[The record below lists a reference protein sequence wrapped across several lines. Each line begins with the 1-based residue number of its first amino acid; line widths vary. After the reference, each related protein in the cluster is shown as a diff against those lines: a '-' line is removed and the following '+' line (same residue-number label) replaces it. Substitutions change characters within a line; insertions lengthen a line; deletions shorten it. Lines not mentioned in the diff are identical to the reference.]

1 MLDKIWTGILDFTSK
16 LVIPDWGLLVALIP
30 VAIFA
35 IVVLWLVATAWRFA
49 TIGPARRGRSRVT
62 PIPPAGVHAPG
73 PSYAPI
79 IAAFGLFM
87 LLFGLVFG
95 GLLLPVGAVV
105 FVLSLLYWGR
115 EGLADYDHL
124 SGADRLPAV
133 VVVPREPPPGV
144 HMPGPSFRPI
154 LASLA
159 LAVLLFGLVFGG
171 WLLAVGVIFLIVSL
185 LGWLGDARAEYHKAV
200 EADATGHLEA
210 LPAPRWPKR
219 LLGIMAALFVLA
231 LVLNAGILPPKSP
244 AAASGPGASG
254 GPAGSAAP
262 NGSGGPGGS
271 PGPSAGGAPGSVSI
285 VAQGVKFTTTEV
297 AAPANQ
303 DFTINFDNRDP
314 STPHDVDILGPDGSK
329 VFDGQPITGPKQTTY
344 QVKGL
349 AAGSYK
355 FECSIHPSLMSGT
368 LKVG

>member
-1 MLDKIWTGILDFTSK
+1 MLEKIWTAVLDFTSK
-16 LVIPDWGLLVALIP
+16 LVIPDWGSLVALIP

-35 IVVLWLVATAWRFA
+35 IVVLWLVATVWRFA
-49 TIGPARRGRSRVT
+49 TIGPASRGRRRVT
-62 PIPPAGVHAPG
+62 PVPPPGIHAPG

-87 LLFGLVFG
+87 LLLGLVFG
-95 GLLLPVGAVV
+95 GLLLPLGAVV

-133 VVVPREPPPGV
+133 VIVARQPPPGV

-171 WLLAVGVIFLIVSL
+171 WLLAVGVIFLVASL
-185 LGWLGDARAEYHKAV
+185 LGWLADARAEYRKAV

-219 LLGIMAALFVLA
+219 LLGAMAALFVLA

-254 GPAGSAAP
+254 GPAGSGAP

-271 PGPSAGGAPGSVSI
+271 AGPSAGGPPGLGSGGAHGGGVPPPPKSAPPHHD
-285 VAQGVKFTTTEV
+285 
-297 AAPANQ
+297 APHTLAN
-303 DFTINFDNRDP
+303 
-314 STPHDVDILGPDGSK
+314 
-329 VFDGQPITGPKQTTY
+329 
-344 QVKGL
+344 
-349 AAGSYK
+349 
-355 FECSIHPSLMSGT
+355 
-368 LKVG
+368 

>member
-1 MLDKIWTGILDFTSK
+1 MLYKIWTGVLDFASK
-16 LVIPDWGLLVALIP
+16 LVIPDWGSLVALIP

-35 IVVLWLVATAWRFA
+35 IVVLWLLATVRRFA
-49 TIGPARRGRSRVT
+49 TIGPASRGRRRVT
-62 PIPPAGVHAPG
+62 PSPPPGVHEPG

-79 IAAFGLFM
+79 IAAFGLFV

-95 GLLLPVGAVV
+95 GLLLPLGAVV

-124 SGADRLPAV
+124 SGVDRLPAV
-133 VVVPREPPPGV
+133 VVQRAPPPGV

-185 LGWLGDARAEYHKAV
+185 LGWLGDARAEYRKAV
-200 EADATGHLEA
+200 EADDTGHLEA
-210 LPAPRWPKR
+210 LPAPRWPKL
-219 LLGIMAALFVLA
+219 LLGAMAALFVLA
-231 LVLNAGILPPKSP
+231 LVLNAGILPPKNP
-244 AAASGPGASG
+244 AAAGGPGASG
-254 GPAGSAAP
+254 GPPASGAP

-271 PGPSAGGAPGSVSI
+271 AGPSAGGPPGSVSI
-285 VAQGVKFTTTEV
+285 VAQGVKFTTTDV

-303 DFTINFDNRDP
+303 EFTINFDNRDP

-349 AAGSYK
+349 PAGSYK

>member
-1 MLDKIWTGILDFTSK
+1 MLDKIWTGVLDFTSK
-16 LVIPDWGLLVALIP
+16 LVIPDWGALVNLIP

-35 IVVLWLVATAWRFA
+35 IVVLWLLATVWRFA
-49 TIGPARRGRSRVT
+49 TIGPARRVRARVT
-62 PIPPAGVHAPG
+62 PSPPAGIHAPG
-73 PSYAPI
+73 PSYAPVL
-79 IAAFGLFM
+79 AAIGLFM
-87 LLFGLVFG
+87 LLTGLVFG
-95 GLLLPVGAVV
+95 GWLLPIGAIA

-133 VVVPREPPPGV
+133 VVERQPPPGV

-159 LAVLLFGLVFGG
+159 LAVLFFGLVFGG
-171 WLLAVGVIFLIVSL
+171 WLLAVGIIFLAAAL
-185 LGWLGDARAEYHKAV
+185 LGWLGDARAEYRKAV
-200 EADATGHLEA
+200 EADSTGHLEA

-219 LLGIMAALFVLA
+219 LLGAMAALIVIA

-244 AAASGPGASG
+244 AAASGPGGSG
-254 GPAGSAAP
+254 APPGSAAP
-262 NGSGGPGGS
+262 GGSGSPGGS
-271 PGPSAGGAPGSVSI
+271 PGASAGGPPGAVSI
-285 VAQGVKFTTTEV
+285 VAEGVKFTTTDV
-297 AAPANQ
+297 AAPANK
-303 DFTINFDNRDP
+303 DFTINFDNKDP

-329 VFDGQPITGPKQTTY
+329 LFDGQPITGPKQTTY
-344 QVKGL
+344 QVKAL

-355 FECSIHPSLMSGT
+355 FECSIHPTLMTGT

>member
-1 MLDKIWTGILDFTSK
+1 MLDKIWTGVLDFTSK
-16 LVIPDWGLLVALIP
+16 LVIPDWGSLVALIP
-30 VAIFA
+30 VALFA
-35 IVVLWLVATAWRFA
+35 LVVLWLLATAFRFA
-49 TIGPARRGRSRVT
+49 TAGPTRRGRRRIT
-62 PIPPAGVHAPG
+62 PIPPPGIHAPG
-73 PSYAPI
+73 PSFAPI
-79 IAAFGLFM
+79 LAAIGLFV
-87 LLFGLVFG
+87 LLAGLVFG
-95 GLLLPVGAVV
+95 GLLLPVGAIAFVV
-105 FVLSLLYWGR
+105 GLLYWGR

-133 VVVPREPPPGV
+133 VVVPREPPPGI

-159 LAVLLFGLVFGG
+159 LAVLFFGLVFGG
-171 WLLAVGVIFLIVSL
+171 WLILVGIVFLVVAL
-185 LGWLGDARAEYHKAV
+185 LGWLSDARAEYRKAV

-219 LLGIMAALFVLA
+219 LLGTIGALIVFA
-231 LVLNAGILPPKSP
+231 LILNAGILPPKSP

-254 GPAGSAAP
+254 GPAPSGST
-262 NGSGGPGGS
+262 
-271 PGPSAGGAPGSVSI
+271 PSGAPGVVSI
-285 VAQGVKFTTTEV
+285 VAQGVKFTTPDV

-303 DFTINFDNRDP
+303 DFTINFDNKDP
-314 STPHDVDILGPDGSK
+314 STPHDVDILGGDGSK
-329 VFDGQPITGPKQTTY
+329 AFDGQPITGPKQTTY

-355 FECSIHPSLMSGT
+355 FECSIHPSSMTGT